1 VVEEAMDRTVHPVG
15 KNGEIELT
23 KAVSPIDD
31 SKQEDGPLLLS
42 IKRKMYKFINCG
54 EMQLFLGMLLMLSL
68 FMADSWT
75 LGNARDDESDGR
87 DGTLLFV
94 FIVFCV
100 ESIILTFVQPGYFMG
115 FFMWMD
121 VLGTFSIVLD
131 ISWIADSFLPQNG
144 GNVKA
149 QGSVL
154 RATRAAKLG
163 ARYGRLMRI
172 LKLMKFID
180 YLPCL
185 KKKNADDAASISL
198 SALRKVTNQLIQLV
212 SQRIA
217 FLTMLLVIVLPF
229 LSYSSTDYS
238 TSAWIDTIKNTC
250 KFGTYA
256 DASRLAEQLQSFYK
270 DKDRKVISTYF
281 ECYNQGSNQDF
292 DETYNL
298 GRYVQSSNKLLY
310 ESYYGPS
317 GSSSK
322 SYTVSVIMDTSHE
335 NQMNAMFSI
344 LIIILVIICLIGF
357 SASFQ
362 FVIEKLMV
370 VPLERMMNTLRNSA
384 TLMLKNLKAME
395 EEKNDK
401 ENVDNEDDFNEELET
416 DVLEK
421 LVDKLAKIV
430 KNVLPGAND
439 IIIEDKNVDS
449 ATASWLSNNFSQV
462 SKKVINSKEKET
474 AASMRHRMSE
484 LNKMKTAVDPV
495 LLNSWNFDVLKYS
508 SDELSDIISYIFVSL
523 GLFESVN
530 INQNRFSTFV
540 KYIFSKYLDNTYHNF
555 KHGVDVCHTTY
566 RLLAVP
572 GLIDVFTSLEITSIL
587 IGALAHDVGH
597 PGVNNLYLVKAKD
610 KLALL
615 HNDKSPLENMHC
627 ALLYETLA
635 KAEYNIFENF
645 TEQQWRDSRKMILTI
660 VLATDMMHHFEQISK
675 TQLFLE
681 VNGEDIKKFCRGEKD
696 TIDCFGEETNRLF
709 VAELVLHASDISN
722 PYKPFSIC
730 AAWADLVVEEF
741 SRQGDREKRENL
753 EVSPMMDRNTI
764 VICNMQM
771 GFIEFVVTPLINS
784 IVNLFPPL
792 NGIATQLATNY
803 SAWGEKRK
811 LELMDDPKCAD
822 KPGECAKLDDRIN
835 KFKEKQSFANAYASL
850 NVRSVKS

>member
-1 VVEEAMDRTVHPVG
+1 MDRTVHPVG
-15 KNGEIELT
+15 KNGEIELVKSVT
-23 KAVSPIDD
+23 PPPNDD
-31 SKQEDGPLLLS
+31 SKNAEGLLS
-42 IKRKMYKFINCG
+42 LVPIKRRLNRFVNSG
-54 EMQLFLGMLLMLSL
+54 EIQLFLGLLLMLSL

-75 LGNARDDESDGR
+75 LGNARDEQSDGR
-87 DGTLLFV
+87 DGILLFV
-94 FIVFCV
+94 FVVFCLETIV
-100 ESIILTFVQPGYFMG
+100 LVFAQPGYFMG

-121 VLGTFSIVLD
+121 ILGTFSIILD
-131 ISWIADSFLPQNG
+131 ISIIANSFLPQNG

-172 LKLMKFID
+172 LKLMKFMD
-180 YLPCL
+180 YVPCL
-185 KKKNADDAASISL
+185 KKKDADKVASVSL

-229 LSYSSTDYS
+229 LSYSSTDHS
-238 TSAWIDTIKNTC
+238 TLAWIDTIKNTC

-256 DASRLAEQLQSFYK
+256 DASRLAEQLHGFYK
-270 DKDRKVISTYF
+270 GKDRIVLSTTF
-281 ECYNQGSNQDF
+281 ECYNQGSLEIF
-292 DETYNL
+292 DETYNY
-298 GRYVQSSNKLLY
+298 GKYVQSTNKLLY

-317 GSSSK
+317 GSNSK
-322 SYTVSVIMDTSHE
+322 PYTVSVIMDISYE
-335 NQMNAMFSI
+335 NQMNSMFSI
-344 LIIILVIICLIGF
+344 LIIILVIVCLIGF

-395 EEKNDK
+395 EEKHEKDENFDEDEFND
-401 ENVDNEDDFNEELET
+401 ELET

-462 SKKVINSKEKET
+462 SKKVHNSKEKET
-474 AASMRHRMSE
+474 AASMRHRISE

-523 GLFESVN
+523 GLFDSLN
-530 INQNRFSTFV
+530 IDQNKFVTFV
-540 KYIFSKYLDNTYHNF
+540 RYIFSKYMDNTYHNF

-566 RLLAVP
+566 RLLVVP
-572 GLIDVFTSLEITSIL
+572 GLTDVFTSLEIASIL

-635 KAEYNIFENF
+635 KPEFNIFENF
-645 TEQQWRDSRKMILTI
+645 TDQKWRDSRKLILTI
-660 VLATDMMHHFEQISK
+660 ILGTDMMHHFEQISK
-675 TQLFLE
+675 TQLFVE
-681 VNGEDIKKFCRGEKD
+681 VNGDDIKKFCLGEKD
-696 TIDCFGEETNRLF
+696 TIDCFGDETNRFF

-771 GFIEFVVTPLINS
+771 GFIEFVVTPLINA

-792 NGIATQLATNY
+792 HAIATQLSTNY

-811 LELMDDPKCAD
+811 LELIDDPKCAD
-822 KPGECAKLDDRIN
+822 IPGECAKLDDRMK
-835 KFKEKQSFANAYASL
+835 KFKEKQSFANAFVSL
-850 NVRSVKS
+850 SIRSVKS